1 MYLKLL
7 KSSFFFYGPL
17 AANMVS
23 DGSILSMINN
33 TLQTESLSNPDK
45 ILLPQLDLNLCPLC
59 YLGPL
64 VQLGDGGG
72 VKLPPFVFSRST
84 SPIQFKLGKYLTH
97 HKYF

>member
-1 MYLKLL
+1 MHLKLL

-45 ILLPQLDLNLCPLC
+45 ILLPQLVLNLFPLC
-59 YLGPL
+59 YLGL
-64 VQLGDGGG
+64 LDQFGEG
-72 VKLPPFVFSRST
+72 VGIKLPPFVFSRST

>member
-1 MYLKLL
+1 MHLKLL

-45 ILLPQLDLNLCPLC
+45 ILLPQLVLNLFPLC
-59 YLGPL
+59 YLGL
-64 VQLGDGGG
+64 LDQFGEGVG

>member
-45 ILLPQLDLNLCPLC
+45 ILLPQLVLNLFPLC
-59 YLGPL
+59 YLGL
-64 VQLGDGGG
+64 LDQFGEGVG

>member
-1 MYLKLL
+1 MHLKLL

-23 DGSILSMINN
+23 DVSILSMINN

-45 ILLPQLDLNLCPLC
+45 ILLPQLVLNLFPLC
-59 YLGPL
+59 YLGL
-64 VQLGDGGG
+64 LDQFGEGVG
-72 VKLPPFVFSRST
+72 VKLPPFVFSRSA

>member
-1 MYLKLL
+1 MIHVTMHLKLL

-45 ILLPQLDLNLCPLC
+45 ILLPQLVLNLFPLC
-59 YLGPL
+59 YLGL
-64 VQLGDGGG
+64 LDQFGEGVG

-84 SPIQFKLGKYLTH
+84 SPIQF
-97 HKYF
+97 